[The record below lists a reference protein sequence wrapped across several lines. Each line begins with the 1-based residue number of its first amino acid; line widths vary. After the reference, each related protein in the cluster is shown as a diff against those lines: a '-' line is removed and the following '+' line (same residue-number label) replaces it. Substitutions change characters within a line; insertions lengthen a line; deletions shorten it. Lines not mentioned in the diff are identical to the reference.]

1 MLMHRKY
8 MRAARACT
16 MLSATALAFSPF
28 ALQAQAAPAC
38 PAMAIDSSGMMRD
51 VFRLADDSMRGR
63 RVGTPEGAKARDFI
77 AARFD
82 ALGLDRIPPGRIHP
96 FVTAGGSGA
105 AINGFNVVGTVAGT
119 RFPDQYIVVSA
130 HFDHIG
136 SVDPGAQCRASGAD
150 SICNGA
156 DDNASGTSGL
166 LALATLFARAKPQH
180 TLVFVA
186 FDGEESGD
194 VGSRAWVAAAPIPL
208 KQVLVDVNMDM
219 VGRNAKNQLFVA
231 GPTKYPQLRS
241 LVEAAIGCTTITLT
255 IGHDGPGAPGGN
267 DDWTNQSDQGAF
279 NAAGIPFVYFGE
291 EDHPDY
297 HRATDHADRLM
308 PAFYAAAVR
317 AVGDFIRRF
326 DQAAV
331 PRQ

>member
-1 MLMHRKY
+1 MPH
-8 MRAARACT
+8 ARAIICT
-16 MLSATALAFSPF
+16 FVLVATPSLLRAQSAA
-28 ALQAQAAPAC
+28 AC
-38 PAMAIDSSGMMRD
+38 PVIAIDSAGMIRD

-82 ALGLDRIPPGRIHP
+82 ALGLDRVPPGRIHP
-96 FVTAGGSGA
+96 FTTSGRGGA
-105 AINGFNVVGTVAGT
+105 AINGFNVVGTVTGT
-119 RFPDQYIVVSA
+119 RFPDRYIVVSA

-136 SVDPGAQCRASGAD
+136 AVGPGAQCRAFGAD

-156 DDNASGTSGL
+156 DDNASGTAGL
-166 LALATLFARAKPQH
+166 LAMAALFMREQPQH

-186 FDGEESGD
+186 FDAEESDD
-194 VGSRAWVAAAPIPL
+194 VGSRVWVASAPIPL

-219 VGRNAKNQLFVA
+219 VGRNAKNQLFAA
-231 GPTKYPQLRS
+231 GPTKYPQLRP
-241 LVEAAIGCTTITLT
+241 LAEETIACAKLTLT
-255 IGHDGPGAPGGN
+255 IGHDGPGAPSGN

-279 NAAGIPFVYFGE
+279 HAAGIPFVYFGE

-326 DQAAV
+326 DQAPVA
-331 PRQ
+331 RR